1 MGPMISKDD
10 LEADYS
16 FVSKHVNNHCG
27 CICINCHCACGTHGA
42 GNPEL
47 DTGQLDSLGVPDL
60 EPSTDDTSFDGSF
73 DDEYTIVLSTKSS
86 SSDQV
91 AHIIASYHQIDVHRL
106 DHSTLP
112 RTASSVSMDVLRASD
127 PSLSNSTPS
136 IPSPSSSCYLAGF
149 GAQFDGALL
158 DAFSRRSSVTSS
170 TYLTANGSENGL
182 QLPTMFG
189 SMMQE
194 DTTKVIS
201 YITTPLQLV
210 PELVE
215 PPMILQTEFDLW

>member
-1 MGPMISKDD
+1 
-10 LEADYS
+10 
-16 FVSKHVNNHCG
+16 
-27 CICINCHCACGTHGA
+27 
-42 GNPEL
+42 
-47 DTGQLDSLGVPDL
+47 
-60 EPSTDDTSFDGSF
+60 
-73 DDEYTIVLSTKSS
+73 
-86 SSDQV
+86 
-91 AHIIASYHQIDVHRL
+91 
-106 DHSTLP
+106 
-112 RTASSVSMDVLRASD
+112 MDVLRASD

-149 GAQFDGALL
+149 GAQFDGALF

-194 DTTKVIS
+194 GTTKVIS

-215 PPMILQTEFDLW
+215 PPMILPMILQTEFDLW